1 MHETDIR
8 RTRRQVERVAEQAQD
23 IVNEVETVSDAGF
36 DPAQSQTIQQKQKA
50 LIEELGQ
57 ALADFNELVSRAET
71 VEAGPVEYEVS
82 GSDIDLTHDETN
94 GVVTIDYSGSV
105 DLDPANVTVE
115 VGGSVVD
122 VFSSTIT
129 AGTSATVDVS
139 GLSDGDEVV
148 VSVETERV
156 TPKQQQI
163 KSWADLIG
171 SDVAP
176 EVDVS
181 NLQMPDHGLIE
192 PKKTVENRLVIG
204 QSDSL

>member
-1 MHETDIR
+1 MHETDIA

-23 IVNEVETVSDAGF
+23 IVDEVETVSDAGF
-36 DPAQSQTIQQKQKA
+36 DPAQSQTIQQKQKV

-57 ALADFNELVSRAET
+57 ALADFNELVNRAET
-71 VEAGPVEYEVS
+71 VETGSVEYEVS
-82 GSDIDLTHDETN
+82 GSDIDLTHNETDD
-94 GVVTIDYSGSV
+94 VVSIDYSGSV

-129 AGTSATVDVS
+129 AGTTETVDVS

-156 TPKQQQI
+156 IPKQHQI

-171 SDVAP
+171 SDNAP
-176 EVDVS
+176 EVSVS
-181 NLQMPDHGLIE
+181 NIQMPNHDLIE
-192 PKKTVENRLVIG
+192 PIRTVESRLVIG
-204 QSDSL
+204 QSQTL